1 VGLGLLQ
8 GGRQVNRERY
18 MELDRTGEGLTKE
31 EWEAG
36 WHWCNEW
43 DGMLVGPDTDEALV
57 CSCDHPVIEAWK
69 QSDAGKKLQ
78 EELDKRSEEINQK
91 NFLMGEVTD
100 E

>member
-1 VGLGLLQ
+1 
-8 GGRQVNRERY
+8 VNRERY
-18 MELDRTGEGLTKE
+18 IELDRTGEGLTKE

-36 WHWCNEW
+36 WHWCKEW

-57 CSCDHPVIEAWK
+57 CSCDHPAIEAWK

-78 EELDKRSEEINQK
+78 EQLDKRSEEINHK
-91 NFLMGEVTD
+91 NFFMGEMTD